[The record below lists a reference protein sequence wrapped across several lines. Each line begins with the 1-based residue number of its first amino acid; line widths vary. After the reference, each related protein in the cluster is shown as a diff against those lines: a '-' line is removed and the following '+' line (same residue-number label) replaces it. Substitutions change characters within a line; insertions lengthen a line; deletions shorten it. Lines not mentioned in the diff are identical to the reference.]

1 MKTMTAIWLGVAVLL
16 AACAG
21 DVQTRATSSLA
32 IACDSVASVLDQLAP
47 RRVSGAL
54 SADTVIKI
62 SNTKAVTDK
71 VCLPDSPFDP
81 ATAASIVQN
90 AITILKG
97 I

>member
-1 MKTMTAIWLGVAVLL
+1 MKRVLICL
-16 AACAG
+16 AWALLLSACAG
-21 DVQTRATSSLA
+21 DVQTRATSSLG

-47 RRVSGAL
+47 RRAAGQL
-54 SADTVIKI
+54 STDAVIKI

-71 VCLPDSPFDP
+71 VCLPNSPFDP